1 MHKHLIGQRGPFAW
15 DDSTIPQSAAAGRS
29 IFWPHG
35 RTLGGS
41 SSINAMVYIRSNP
54 LDYDTW
60 RDAYGCHGWGYADLL
75 PYFRRAE
82 DQQRGESAYHGVGFY
97 QLTQHE
103 GRRWST
109 ADGYLRPAME
119 RNNLTVETDARVTR
133 VLIEHGRAVG
143 VRYLRQGTERE
154 ARARREVLLSG
165 GAVNSPQLLML
176 SGVGPAEHLRDLG
189 IEVVVDAPQVGEGL
203 QDHPSFDLTILM
215 CILLVIDCLHRT
227 GSMETADPFRGYFT
241 TRYPRC
247 VTPGAWITRTISSS
261 VGPMFR

>member
-1 MHKHLIGQRGPFAW
+1 
-15 DDSTIPQSAAAGRS
+15 
-29 IFWPHG
+29 
-35 RTLGGS
+35 
-41 SSINAMVYIRSNP
+41 MVYIRSNP

-215 CILLVIDCLHRT
+215 CILLVIDLSVTIFGGKREGLEEGDPPQNPTDFGRTQLISCMGYAEWKQPIHFELRMLAFKRESPERLGLGRSALHPE
-227 GSMETADPFRGYFT
+227 G
-241 TRYPRC
+241 TRRL
-247 VTPGAWITRTISSS
+247 
-261 VGPMFR
+261 